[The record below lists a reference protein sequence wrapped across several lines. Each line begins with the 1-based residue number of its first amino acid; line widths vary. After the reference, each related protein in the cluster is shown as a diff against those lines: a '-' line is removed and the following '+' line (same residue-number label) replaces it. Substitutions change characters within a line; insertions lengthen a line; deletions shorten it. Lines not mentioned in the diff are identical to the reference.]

1 MQGCI
6 LRGSSPPRLVPLPP
20 PPCLLPAPSPLT
32 SPPPPLRLGACLRSL
47 SALAAASRK
56 EDRYGVLLLCDPN
69 LGDVLVALASAVLVL
84 QQYTRTSV
92 SGKGGGEA
100 VQ

>member
-1 MQGCI
+1 M
-6 LRGSSPPRLVPLPP
+6 
-20 PPCLLPAPSPLT
+20 
-32 SPPPPLRLGACLRSL
+32 
-47 SALAAASRK
+47 
-56 EDRYGVLLLCDPN
+56 LLLCDPN